1 MMKMKRPN
9 MKKAFAILTFISLAL
24 AASLAYGLMSGR
36 PASAKSAYSPSNISA
51 APAATSSATAAA
63 AQVMMP
69 RTAIYAL
76 DTDNTLFVLWPGTT
90 SFVRLA
96 RVPDGQV
103 VGNLIGVDFRVSDGN
118 NNRLYAETDRGRLY
132 TIGLTPATLGQA
144 TLVSTLTPT
153 FPSGYQSLMD
163 FNPVIDAIR
172 FIGSDALN
180 YAVVK
185 DANGILN
192 TTAVQTSLTYNP
204 NDVNKGVSPKVSA
217 GSYNNNFI
225 GATATI
231 FYAID
236 YNLDSL
242 VTIDPATAG
251 GSSATGG
258 GVLRTI
264 GKLVTPTGAPVN
276 TSPTTDIDIYTLR
289 NGANRLVGVTGRT
302 FFTVDLAQ
310 VTGPAALGTQK
321 NIVVQGIPT
330 NADLGGRLLDVAAA
344 GTRYQSENGVQGG
357 GNRVDTSIAGF
368 VGTGFV
374 NYADNVAGGIT
385 DYSVNQSGTVTL
397 SVRYSNGSMANR
409 PCNVLVNGVTVGT
422 IAFPPTGS
430 FATYGTAAL
439 SVNLGAANGFKTLRI
454 ISTTAAGGP
463 NTDFIDVE

>member
-1 MMKMKRPN
+1 MMKMKRSN
-9 MKKAFAILTFISLAL
+9 VKKAFAILTFSSLAL

-36 PASAKSAYSPSNISA
+36 PASAKSAYSPSTISA
-51 APAATSSATAAA
+51 APAASSSATAAA

-172 FIGSDALN
+172 LIGSDALN

-204 NDVNKGVSPKVSA
+204 NDVNKGKSPKVSA
-217 GSYNNNFI
+217 GAYTNNVA
-225 GATATI
+225 GATTTI

-236 YNLDSL
+236 HDQDTL
-242 VTIDPATAG
+242 VTIADKNN
-251 GSSATGG
+251 GSSNTGG
-258 GVLRTI
+258 GRLQTI
-264 GKLVTPTGAPVN
+264 GPLVDSAGNRITVN
-276 TSPTTDIDIYTLR
+276 ALADIDIVTL
-289 NGANRLVGVTGRT
+289 NGVNFLIGVSRDIT
-302 FFTVDLAQ
+302 FQISLNQINPNLPLGTTQNVAVQGFLFPTN
-310 VTGPAALGTQK
+310 PAA
-321 NIVVQGIPT
+321 
-330 NADLGGRLLDVAAA
+330 R
-344 GTRYQSENGVQGG
+344 S
-357 GNRVDTSIAGF
+357 S
-368 VGTGFV
+368 
-374 NYADNVAGGIT
+374 
-385 DYSVNQSGTVTL
+385 
-397 SVRYSNGSMANR
+397 
-409 PCNVLVNGVTVGT
+409 
-422 IAFPPTGS
+422 
-430 FATYGTAAL
+430 
-439 SVNLGAANGFKTLRI
+439 
-454 ISTTAAGGP
+454 
-463 NTDFIDVE
+463 FIDIAASTLQ